1 MFEQSILIE
10 RSTKTGWSVLL
21 SLTLQLV
28 CLSTLVILPLIF
40 TDHLSTFQWSN
51 ILVAPAPP
59 ALLPPVTP
67 RVTATRSA
75 SSGSNTLHA
84 FVAPTRIP
92 DHVSMTADAAPPP
105 SLDTGVTYSTGA
117 LNAAAGAIGDL
128 IRATA
133 PPPPPP
139 APPKIAEPA
148 ISKPI
153 SVSGGVQN
161 AKLIRK
167 VLPVYPPLARQARIS
182 GTVRL
187 VGIIGKD
194 GTIKNLQ
201 LVSGH
206 PLLVDAAFQAVRQ
219 WIYQPTL
226 LTGQP
231 VEVIAPIDVI
241 FTLSQ

>member
-10 RSTKTGWSVLL
+10 RPTKTGWSVLL
-21 SLTLQLV
+21 SLTFQLA
-28 CLSTLVILPLIF
+28 LVSLLVLLPLVF
-40 TDHLSTFQWSN
+40 TDHLSPFQWSN

-59 ALLPPVTP
+59 PPPLHPAAMQPTTSRSSTANAL
-67 RVTATRSA
+67 RIFTAPS
-75 SSGSNTLHA
+75 
-84 FVAPTRIP
+84 RIP
-92 DHVSMTADAAPPP
+92 DRVSMAADPAALP
-105 SLDTGVTYSTGA
+105 SMDVGVPFSTGVVG
-117 LNAAAGAIGDL
+117 AAAGAIGDI

-139 APPKIAEPA
+139 AQPTKVAVPA
-148 ISKPI
+148 TAKPLP
-153 SVSGGVQN
+153 VSGGVQN

-167 VLPVYPPLARQARIS
+167 VVPVYPALARQARIS

-194 GTIKNLQ
+194 GSIKNLQ

-219 WIYQPTL
+219 WVYQPTL

-231 VEVIAPIDVI
+231 VEVVAPIDVI
-241 FTLSQ
+241 FTLGQ